1 MDDFWP
7 AVFAL
12 APTVLIGLVFW
23 FIMRA
28 LIRSD
33 KSERKALAKIEAEE
47 RAKLGLPLEKATAE

>member
-1 MDDFWP
+1 MDEFWP
-7 AVFAL
+7 AIYAL

-47 RAKLGLPLEKATAE
+47 REKLGLPSKAAAE

>member
-12 APTVLIGLVFW
+12 APTILIGLVFW

-47 RAKLGLPLEKATAE
+47 RAKLGLPLQKVSAE

>member
-47 RAKLGLPLEKATAE
+47 RAKLGLPAKASAE